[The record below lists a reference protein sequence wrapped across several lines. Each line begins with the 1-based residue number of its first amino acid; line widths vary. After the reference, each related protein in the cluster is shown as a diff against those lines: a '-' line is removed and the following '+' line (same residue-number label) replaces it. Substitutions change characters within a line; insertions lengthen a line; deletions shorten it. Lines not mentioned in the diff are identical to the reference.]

1 MASHG
6 VPRYDTSRQRTEEA
20 RQKELQKIQAY
31 NELVRAVNSQRAER
45 NFSTEALNK
54 TSELLTRN
62 PEYYTIWNTRRLI
75 LQHQFSTATSST
87 GGGNSDDQIKNIIKS
102 DLQFLFPLLRGY
114 PKCYWIWNHR
124 LWDLEQT
131 TLLLPA
137 SVSRG
142 FWQEELALVGK
153 MLSLDSRNFH
163 GWGYRRQVISAL
175 EELASNDDDDA
186 TEDKNDGA
194 SAPKSMAKAE
204 LDYTT
209 KMIGTNLSNF
219 SAWHNRTQLILRL
232 LDEQAASGEER
243 QKMLDN
249 GKPIYSSNE
258 PKLKLIH
265 RALIDPYDQSLWFYH
280 QNLMCTFDPPLAA
293 GTMAPNLTDA
303 ERLAYLEN
311 EVEAITEM
319 LDGEE
324 DCKWIYQALINCGA
338 IISRV
343 EGYMSTEMK
352 QRISG
357 WLCELK
363 RIDPL
368 RQGRWLDLEASLSF

>member
-6 VPRYDTSRQRTEEA
+6 IPRHGSSGQRTEGA

-31 NELVRAVNSQRAER
+31 NELVRIVNSQRAEPD
-45 NFSTEALNK
+45 FSTEALNK

-75 LQHQFSTATSST
+75 LQHKFSKATSST
-87 GGGNSDDQIKNIIKS
+87 DGESSDDRIKNIIKA

-131 TLLLPA
+131 TLLLPTA
-137 SVSRG
+137 VSRS

-175 EELASNDDDDA
+175 EELASNDDQRKDNS
-186 TEDKNDGA
+186 EEA

-209 KMIGTNLSNF
+209 KMISTNLSNF

-232 LDEQAASGEER
+232 LNEQSASDEER
-243 QKMLDN
+243 KKMLDD
-249 GKPIYSSNE
+249 E
-258 PKLKLIH
+258 LKLIH

-280 QNLMCTFDPPLAA
+280 QNLMCIFDPPLAS
-293 GTMAPNLTDA
+293 GTMAPNLTNAD
-303 ERLAYLEN
+303 RLAYLEN

-324 DCKWIYQALINCGA
+324 DCRWIYQALINCSV
-338 IISRV
+338 IISRI
-343 EGYMSTEMK
+343 EGGMSTTMK

-357 WLCELK
+357 WVCELK
-363 RIDPL
+363 RLDPL
-368 RQGRWLDLEASLSF
+368 RQGRWLDLEASLSL